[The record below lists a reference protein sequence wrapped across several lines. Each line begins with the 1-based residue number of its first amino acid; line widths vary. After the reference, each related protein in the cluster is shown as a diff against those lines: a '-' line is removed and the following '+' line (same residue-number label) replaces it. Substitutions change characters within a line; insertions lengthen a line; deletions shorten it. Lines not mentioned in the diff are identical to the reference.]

1 MAKSNTPCDPIAYL
15 EVLYDQHGPAIL
27 RYLYRL
33 VGPRM
38 AEDVLQDTF
47 VQAGTHVDRLDGVV
61 SPKAWLFKVAKNMA
75 SNHLRKRRVQFDIVS
90 NTLVQSSPQEDSRL
104 KPMRKAIQTLPSNQ
118 RETVLL
124 RWYDELSYEEI
135 AHVLQIPLG
144 TVRSRLHH
152 ALQKLRQQMD
162 REMQGT
168 VP

>member
-1 MAKSNTPCDPIAYL
+1 MAKSNTPYDPIAYL
-15 EVLYDQHGPAIL
+15 EMLYNKHGSDIL

-33 VGPRM
+33 VGPKI

-47 VQAGTHVDRLDGVV
+47 VQAATHVDRLDSVV

-75 SNHLRKRRVQFDIVS
+75 SNHLRKKVPVDIAWES
-90 NTLVQSSPQEDSRL
+90 LVQSPPQEDRRL
-104 KPMRKAIQTLPSNQ
+104 ESMRRAIQKLPPDQ

-135 AHVLQIPLG
+135 AHVLRIPLG

-152 ALQKLRQQMD
+152 ALHKLHQQID
-162 REMQGT
+162 REI
-168 VP
+168 

>member
-1 MAKSNTPCDPIAYL
+1 MAKSDRPSDPIAYL
-15 EVLYDQHGPAIL
+15 EMLYDQHGPAIL

-33 VGPRM
+33 VGPKM

-47 VQAGTHVDRLDGVV
+47 VQAVTHVERLDGVV

-75 SNHLRKRRVQFDIVS
+75 FNHLRKKSVQVDIVWS
-90 NTLVQSSPQEDSRL
+90 SLVQSSPQEDSRL
-104 KPMRKAIQTLPSNQ
+104 KPMRRAILALPSNQ

-135 AHVLQIPLG
+135 AQVLQIPVG

-152 ALQKLRQQMD
+152 ALRKLREQMD
-162 REMQGT
+162 RRI
-168 VP
+168 

>member
-1 MAKSNTPCDPIAYL
+1 MTEGVTPNNSIAHI
-15 EVLYDQHGPAIL
+15 ERLYDKHGPAIL

-47 VQAGTHVDRLDGVV
+47 VQAVTYVERLDGVV

-75 SNHLRKRRVQFDIVS
+75 SNHLRKKSDQVDIVWGNLS
-90 NTLVQSSPQEDSRL
+90 QSSPQEDSRL
-104 KPMRKAIQTLPSNQ
+104 KPMRRAIQTLPPHQ
-118 RETVLL
+118 REIVLL

-135 AHVLQIPLG
+135 VQVLQIPLG

-152 ALQKLRQQMD
+152 ALRKLRQQMD
-162 REMQGT
+162 RET
-168 VP
+168 